1 MSAYRIPAP
10 IGTVA
15 RVVADPEGGRVSLIL
30 DAGRVFTL
38 PDGVPVAV
46 RLDPAPPLLIVAPR
60 TLGAFSLIV
69 PPDIAAALA
78 DSLPLAQR
86 IKEGQG
92 AHHDA

>member
-15 RVVADPEGGRVSLIL
+15 RVVADPEG
-30 DAGRVFTL
+30 GRVFTL